1 MEEDYGT
8 HLIWSVNVPMILNG
22 TVSHVLRHVL
32 TVKPLLMVFAFAHKV
47 NSNKM
52 ENVSTTQLVKP
63 VFLGME
69 NNVLESHVSV
79 VLHSALDAT
88 VVKPQSMLVQQVPI
102 GMVIDV
108 FMSPT
113 SVQLV

>member
-1 MEEDYGT
+1 
-8 HLIWSVNVPMILNG
+8 
-22 TVSHVLRHVL
+22 
-32 TVKPLLMVFAFAHKV
+32 MVFAFAHKV

-69 NNVLESHVSV
+69 NNVLVSHVSV
-79 VLHSALDAT
+79 ALHTALDAT
-88 VVKPQSMLVQQVPI
+88 VVKPQSSLAQQVPI
-102 GMVIDV
+102 GMVTDV